1 MLSLLYTFQAK
12 KLIEGSFILADRG
25 ENATKGFLNFEQFA
39 LCPDNAAN
47 PTKYELCAAS
57 NQTNATIF
65 YIPTDKVHRDT
76 NSYTSEEV
84 KKFVKA
90 EQTNVVFEIDEKNS
104 YFAIDSNADA
114 VRGYD
119 TKKMWVVEDG
129 TDMTG
134 YEILMQVVYWL
145 TFLLVLAIFIYAVC
159 YGCCCG
165 KCACCNSIKS
175 VFPVRNGQIA

>member
-12 KLIEGSFILADRG
+12 KLIEGNFILAGRG
-25 ENATKGFLNFEQFA
+25 ESATKGFLNFEQFA
-39 LCPDNAAN
+39 LCPDNAAT
-47 PTKYELCAAS
+47 PAKYEMCSKS
-57 NQTNATIF
+57 NATDATIF
-65 YIPTDKVHRDT
+65 YIPVDKVYDN
-76 NSYTSEEV
+76 NSYTAQEV

-90 EQTNVVFEIDEKNS
+90 EEVNVVFEIDERNS
-104 YFAIDSNADA
+104 YFAIDTNADA
-114 VRGYD
+114 MRGYD

-134 YEILMQVVYWL
+134 YEILMQVVFWL
-145 TFLLVLAIFIYAVC
+145 TFLFVLAIFIYAVC
-159 YGCCCG
+159 YGCCGG

>member
-12 KLIEGSFILADRG
+12 KLIEGNFILADRG

-39 LCPDNAAN
+39 LCPNSG
-47 PTKYELCAAS
+47 AS
-57 NQTNATIF
+57 NYVPCASSNETNATIF
-65 YIPTDKVHRDT
+65 YIPTDKVHRDN

-84 KKFVKA
+84 LKFVKA
-90 EQTNVVFEIDEKNS
+90 DQTNIVFEIDEKNS

>member
-12 KLIEGSFILADRG
+12 KLIEGDFILADRG
-25 ENATKGFLNFEQFA
+25 QSATKGFLNFEQFA
-39 LCPDNAAN
+39 LCPDSGAA
-47 PTKYELCAAS
+47 KYEPCAAS

-65 YIPTDKVHRDT
+65 YIPSDKVHRDN

-84 KKFVKA
+84 SKFVKA
-90 EQTNVVFEIDEKNS
+90 EEVNVVFEIDERNS
-104 YFAIDSNADA
+104 YFAIDTNADA
-114 VRGYD
+114 MRGYES
-119 TKKMWVVEDG
+119 KKMWVVEDG

-134 YEILMQVVYWL
+134 YEILMQVVFWL
-145 TFLLVLAIFIYAVC
+145 TFLFVLAIFIYAVC
-159 YGCCCG
+159 YGCCGG